1 MGCNRLISYSSS
13 SVGSPWLSVAGSP
26 SLGGVSSEA
35 ALLVSPSSPSLGGVS
50 SEAALLVSPSSLAL
64 SSLSFSS
71 ASVASGP
78 SSVDASSSIAGGG
91 GGACS
96 TMGTRLLTINLN
108 SLICIEP

>member
-26 SLGGVSSEA
+26 SLGGVSSGA
-35 ALLVSPSSPSLGGVS
+35 ALLVSPSSPSLGEVS
-50 SEAALLVSPSSLAL
+50 SGAALLVSP

-78 SSVDASSSIAGGG
+78 SAVDASSSIAGGGGGG

>member
-13 SVGSPWLSVAGSP
+13 SVGSPWLSVAG
-26 SLGGVSSEA
+26 
-35 ALLVSPSSPSLGGVS
+35 SPSLGGVS

-91 GGACS
+91 GGGGGACS